1 MRFFFC
7 FSVFESLF
15 PHFLVLSRSVTP
27 TFLSTSKA
35 CPISRF
41 PQSALKACP
50 ISRFPQSAPFTPPA
64 TPTKACPI
72 SRFPQSTFFI
82 LPAIPTKACPISRF
96 PQSALFTPP
105 ATPTPV
111 TYKLIST
118 LFSEGLEREIKQISD
133 PLIIKWLFLYG

>member
-1 MRFFFC
+1 MYWEPNEIFFC

-35 CPISRF
+35 G
-41 PQSALKACP
+41 P

>member
-41 PQSALKACP
+41 PQSAL
-50 ISRFPQSAPFTPPA
+50 
-64 TPTKACPI
+64 KACPI

>member
-1 MRFFFC
+1 MYWEPNEIFFC

-41 PQSALKACP
+41 PQSAL
-50 ISRFPQSAPFTPPA
+50 
-64 TPTKACPI
+64 KACPI